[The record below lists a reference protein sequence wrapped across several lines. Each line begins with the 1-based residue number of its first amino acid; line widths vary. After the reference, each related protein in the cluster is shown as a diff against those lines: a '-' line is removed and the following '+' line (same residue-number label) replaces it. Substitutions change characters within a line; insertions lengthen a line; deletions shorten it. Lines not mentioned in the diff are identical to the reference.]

1 MIPGRISGWHIN
13 PKDPSVV
20 IGYRANE
27 RGDLQPYA
35 TIVAEVPGYNVE
47 RERIAKVIAESEEA
61 LDLIV
66 TLQRNLR
73 HAPHCTNPR
82 KGTYAMGAAQPCTCG
97 VNELWTRADK
107 YAKLAR

>member
-27 RGDLQPYA
+27 KGDLQPYT

-47 RERIAKVIAESEEA
+47 RERIAKVIAASEEA
-61 LDLIV
+61 EDLIV
-66 TLQRNLR
+66 TLQRALPRTEEARELR
-73 HAPHCTNPR
+73 DRC
-82 KGTYAMGAAQPCTCG
+82 AAY
-97 VNELWTRADK
+97 LKSIR
-107 YAKLAR
+107 